1 MPSDGHENIKLSDF
15 TFCSSTNHGKLRS
28 LVSSIYYTL
37 RLMCRSK
44 TNIPQWFQPV
54 LIRQRSLRVTHFEAF
69 SGLCSSRPEITWYAM
84 AKDWGVDDFK
94 SECWM
99 VASGVSGKMDLLAP
113 GVWKDQACEHSF
125 ADKLKTKQVIAHELF
140 HVYHAQINPGNDFN
154 NVTGLD
160 WLVEGFATYASGQL
174 DTGRISGVKR
184 IG

>member
-1 MPSDGHENIKLSDF
+1 
-15 TFCSSTNHGKLRS
+15 
-28 LVSSIYYTL
+28 
-37 RLMCRSK
+37 
-44 TNIPQWFQPV
+44 
-54 LIRQRSLRVTHFEAF
+54 
-69 SGLCSSRPEITWYAM
+69 
-84 AKDWGVDDFK
+84 
-94 SECWM
+94 M

-174 DTGRISGVKR
+174 DTGRISGVKESDNQKLPASLDVFWTGKLKYGLAGSAVMFIDKKFGR
-184 IG
+184 SVLLSLLTLTTKAEVLQKLGVTEEQFILHWKEFVNSL